1 MGTSLISNDSASCP
15 YEIGDGFWT
24 KNTTPP
30 SERWPGTTWEQLKDT
45 FLLSSG
51 DTYSIGQTGG
61 EATHTL
67 NTTEMPY
74 HNHVQYQQAGN
85 GGITWCVTDPSITP
99 GSIKGLPLQTS
110 AWSDGSSATID
121 TGYVGEGKAH
131 NNMPPYTVRSYWE
144 RTG

>member
-30 SERWPGTTWEQLKDT
+30 SERWPGTTWEQIKDT

-61 EATHTL
+61 EAMHTL
-67 NTTEMPY
+67 NITEMPS
-74 HNHVQYQQAGN
+74 HLHVQQQQAGN
-85 GGITWCVTDPSITP
+85 GGITLCVTDPNITS
-99 GSIKGLPLQTS
+99 GSMRGVPLRS
-110 AWSDGSSATID
+110 NAWSDGSSTTINTTY
-121 TGYVGEGKAH
+121 TGDSQPH

>member
-1 MGTSLISNDSASCP
+1 MGTALMSNDSASCP

-24 KNTTPP
+24 KNPTPP

-51 DTYSIGQTGG
+51 NTYSVGQTGG
-61 EATHTL
+61 ESAHTL
-67 NTTEMPY
+67 TVEELAQHGHTLATNYNPTFTLVANGSNTAPLVTGQSIGAI
-74 HNHVQYQQAGN
+74 NSAQIN
-85 GGITWCVTDPSITP
+85 GFGVYANIT
-99 GSIKGLPLQTS
+99 
-110 AWSDGSSATID
+110 GSSQP
-121 TGYVGEGKAH
+121 H

>member
-1 MGTSLISNDSASCP
+1 MGTALMSNDSASCP

-24 KNTTPP
+24 KNPTPP

-51 DTYSIGQTGG
+51 NTYSIGQTGG
-61 EATHTL
+61 EEKHKLTID
-67 NTTEMPY
+67 EMPSHK
-74 HNHVQYQQAGN
+74 HNAVSTDGTPKDGIALFPFQMIVAN
-85 GGITWCVTDPSITP
+85 TNIVDRNVILPTGGDQP
-99 GSIKGLPLQTS
+99 
-110 AWSDGSSATID
+110 
-121 TGYVGEGKAH
+121 H

>member
-1 MGTSLISNDSASCP
+1 MGTSLISNGSASCP

-61 EATHTL
+61 EATHQL
-67 NTTEMPY
+67 VSTELPSPIQSKLSVMQDVSSLDGGFGSPIY
-74 HNHVQYQQAGN
+74 QVQSGTYRAEIGR
-85 GGITWCVTDPSITP
+85 I
-99 GSIKGLPLQTS
+99 
-110 AWSDGSSATID
+110 TID
-121 TGYVGEGKAH
+121 GGNQPH

>member
-67 NTTEMPY
+67 TINEMPY
-74 HNHVQYQQAGN
+74 HRHETVMVDGN
-85 GGITWCVTDPSITP
+85 TNYHLISQSGESAPIRHGQSIGYTDDKDYH
-99 GSIKGLPLQTS
+99 GFYIK
-110 AWSDGSSATID
+110 
-121 TGYVGEGKAH
+121 TGYTGNNQSH

>member
-1 MGTSLISNDSASCP
+1 MGTALMSNDSASCP

-30 SERWPGTTWEQLKDT
+30 SERWPGTTWEQIKDT

-67 NTTEMPY
+67 NIAELP
-74 HNHVQYQQAGN
+74 NISVK
-85 GGITWCVTDPSITP
+85 ILDSVT
-99 GSIKGLPLQTS
+99 G
-110 AWSDGSSATID
+110 SDGVLVPDGALLTLASRATRGQRYWWSNSLDSND
-121 TGYVGEGKAH
+121 TKNEPH

>member
-1 MGTSLISNDSASCP
+1 MGTALMSNDSASCP

-30 SERWPGTTWEQLKDT
+30 SERWPGTTWEQIKDT

-67 NTTEMPY
+67 NVAELP
-74 HNHVQYQQAGN
+74 NISVNILDSVAGDDGLLVPDGALLTLAGRATQGQRYWWSN
-85 GGITWCVTDPSITP
+85 SL
-99 GSIKGLPLQTS
+99 GSN
-110 AWSDGSSATID
+110 D
-121 TGYVGEGKAH
+121 TKNEPH

>member
-1 MGTSLISNDSASCP
+1 MGTALMSNDSASCP

-30 SERWPGTTWEQLKDT
+30 SERWPGTTWKQLKDT

-51 DTYSIGQTGG
+51 NTYSVGQTGG

-67 NTTEMPY
+67 VLAEL
-74 HNHVQYQQAGN
+74 
-85 GGITWCVTDPSITP
+85 PSIQVSILDSVDESGAGFLVPSNTFFTLANRATP
-99 GSIKGLPLQTS
+99 GQHYWWSSSLS
-110 AWSDGSSATID
+110 SDGTKD
-121 TGYVGEGKAH
+121 QPH

>member
-1 MGTSLISNDSASCP
+1 MGTALMSNDSASCP

-30 SERWPGTTWEQLKDT
+30 SERWPGTTWEQIKDT

-51 DTYSIGQTGG
+51 NTYSIGQTGG
-61 EATHTL
+61 EAVHTL
-67 NTTEMPY
+67 NITEL
-74 HNHVQYQQAGN
+74 
-85 GGITWCVTDPSITP
+85 PSIYVNILDSVAGSDGFLVPDNDFFALASRATP
-99 GSIKGLPLQTS
+99 GGHYWWSRSFSSIGT
-110 AWSDGSSATID
+110 
-121 TGYVGEGKAH
+121 ENKAH